1 MRRRLEALRLAAT
14 LLVIALTA
22 CQRDEGPHG
31 ALRLGFFHNVT
42 HAQAL
47 VGHHEGAF
55 RDALGAT
62 PLLPRQFNAG
72 PAAMEALLAGELD
85 LAYVGAG
92 PAIIAYQRSG
102 GRIRVVAGAASGGA
116 VFVSRQPLSPLQLH
130 GKSLA
135 APQIGNTQDIALRY
149 WLRRN
154 GLVTADRGGDVN
166 VKVTPLGNPEIL
178 NLFRRGRLDGAWLPE
193 PWASRLIVE
202 GNGHVLIDERTLW
215 PDGRFP
221 TTVLVATTDAITHRR
236 REVQAIVDTHRRLT
250 ERARADGPGFT
261 AATQTAFEA
270 LTGKRLPPEVM
281 RQAFTR
287 IELLTDPLEDALLET
302 AAHAQEIGY
311 LKSADIRGIV
321 DPSFLATVRLPSPP
335 SDGRD

>member
-1 MRRRLEALRLAAT
+1 MRRRLELLRLAAT
-14 LLVIALTA
+14 LLLVALSA
-22 CQRDEGPHG
+22 CKREQGPEG
-31 ALRLGFFHNVT
+31 ALRLGFFPNVT

-55 RDALGAT
+55 RAALGTT
-62 PLLPRQFNAG
+62 PLEVKQFNAG
-72 PAAMEALLAGELD
+72 PTAMEALLAGEID
-85 LAYVGAG
+85 VAYVGAG
-92 PAIIAYQRSG
+92 PAIIAYQKSG

-116 VFVSRQPLSPLQLH
+116 VFVSRGVTSPMELH

-149 WLRRN
+149 WLKRN
-154 GLVTADRGGDVN
+154 GLVTSDRGGDVS

-178 NLFRRGRLDGAWLPE
+178 NLFRRGKLHGAWVPE

-202 GNGHVLIDERTLW
+202 GGGQVLLDERQLW

-221 TTVLVATTDAITHRR
+221 TTVLVATTDALQHRR
-236 REVQAIVDTHRRLT
+236 RDLQAIVDTHRRLT
-250 ERARADGPGFT
+250 ERARQDREAFARCT
-261 AATQTAFEA
+261 EAAFQA
-270 LTGKRLPPEVM
+270 LTGKKLPAEVM

-287 IELLTDPLEDALLET
+287 IELTTDPMEEALLET

-311 LKSADIRGIV
+311 LEAADIRGIV
-321 DPSFLATVRLPSPP
+321 DRSLLP
-335 SDGRD
+335 DTTAWAR